1 MKKKLNSTVVLLI
14 ALVLGIVFGLVFG
27 EKMSFIAP
35 IGDIFLN
42 LIKMIVIPIVMC
54 SIITSVAN
62 MGDIK
67 KLGRIGGKTLALY
80 IGTTVLAACIGLAL
94 AGVTHLGEG
103 VAIQAGEEVAV
114 AELSIL
120 SVLKNIVPSNI
131 FAAMANFETLP
142 CIVFSILFGVALIM
156 VKEKAGPVVSAL
168 ECCSEALNAMVGI
181 IMKIAP
187 LGIFALVSAGLG
199 QYGVEIFAALGKY
212 IVLCYIGVPLLCVV
226 YIIMLKAFGGLS
238 IKKFISG
245 GFKVF
250 ATAFTTRSSAAT
262 LPVNIEVATKEFGVP
277 EDIAKF
283 TLPIGCTIN
292 MNGAAMGFAMKA
304 ILAGYIFGAPLSPGQ
319 CVIAVIICTLSG
331 IGMPGIP
338 NAALVFNVLLFTTLG
353 FPNGALIGMLAS
365 VESLEDMIQTA
376 GNVLGDSVCT
386 VLVANSEKKREA
398 RLTKAAEK
406 QQA

>member
-14 ALVLGIVFGLVFG
+14 ALFLGIICGLIFG
-27 EKMSFIAP
+27 EKMTFIAP

-42 LIKMIVIPIVMC
+42 LIKMIVVPIVMC

-67 KLGRIGGKTLALY
+67 KLGRIGGKTLVLY
-80 IGTTVLAACIGLAL
+80 IGTTALAACIGLAL
-94 AGVTHLGEG
+94 AGITHLGEG
-103 VAIQAGEEVAV
+103 VTIQAGEEIAV
-114 AELSIL
+114 AELSVL
-120 SVLKNIVPSNI
+120 GVLKNIVPSNI
-131 FAAMANFETLP
+131 FAAMANFETLL
-142 CIVFSILFGVALIM
+142 CIVFSILFGIALVM
-156 VKEKAGPVVSAL
+156 VKEKAGPVVSVL
-168 ECCSEALNAMVGI
+168 ECCSEALNAMIGI

-187 LGIFALVSAGLG
+187 LGIFALVAAGLG
-199 QYGVEIFAALGKY
+199 QYGIEIFAALGKY
-212 IVLCYIGVPLLCVV
+212 IVLCYIGVPLLCII
-226 YIIMLKAFGGLS
+226 YIVMLKLFSDLP
-238 IKKFISG
+238 IKKFLSG
-245 GFKVF
+245 GFRVF

-262 LPVNIEVATKEFGVP
+262 LPINIEVATDEFGVP

-304 ILAGYIFGAPLSPGQ
+304 ILAGYIFGAPLTPSQ
-319 CVIAVIICTLSG
+319 CVIAVLICTLSG

-338 NAALVFNVLLFTTLG
+338 NASLVFNVLLFSTLG

-386 VLVANSEKKREA
+386 VLVAHSEKKREI
-398 RLTKAAEK
+398 RLANAAVK
-406 QQA
+406 K